1 MPQSLPLISRSGDTS
16 HRANYVNWPGP
27 VVLVGHSYGGSVITE
42 AGDDPCR
49 SCGPGRLHFTFG
61 ILRSRIGLIL
71 HRFCEQSGCTCSSL
85 RVPLCAKGRHRASKA
100 MELCCAAVF
109 VAGVA
114 LGIPIGAALGF
125 LLSGLL
131 EAGRSEFD

>member
-16 HRANYVNWPGP
+16 ADTHRANYFNWPGP

-71 HRFCEQSGCTCSSL
+71 HRFCEQIGCTGSTL
-85 RVPLCAKGRHRASKA
+85 RVPLRAKSRHRASKA
-100 MELCCAAVF
+100 MELC
-109 VAGVA
+109 
-114 LGIPIGAALGF
+114 
-125 LLSGLL
+125 
-131 EAGRSEFD
+131 